1 MSEMREFLGYPRS
14 DGRVGVRNLV
24 AIIPSCGCANHA
36 AARIAQQVPGAAFVD
51 YVGGCSETDAD
62 LELAIDVLTGIGH
75 HPNVI
80 GTVLVSLGCEALDA
94 RRLAQRI
101 GAGRSPLEFL
111 VIQEVGGMR
120 RTVERGVAAARQM
133 ASQIALLER
142 VPCPVSALT
151 VGLECGGS
159 DATSGMA
166 ANPAMGAFSD
176 LLVAQGAQVIL
187 AETSELLGAEHLLAE
202 RSASPAVRERL
213 LAAVAECERFLKATG
228 EDFMNKQP
236 TPGNVRGGISTVEEK
251 ALGDVLKGG
260 TTPVVE
266 VLAYGQRPTLP
277 GLSFMDTPGNDPAS
291 VTGLVGAGCQL
302 VAFTTG
308 RGNPM
313 GNAIAPVL
321 KITGNAATFSRLGED
336 MDIDASP
343 IISGKETIHQVGRRI
358 FEAALRVAS
367 GEQTAAEQGGHAE
380 FAMLRQGPVY

>member
-1 MSEMREFLGYPRS
+1 MSDTHTFLGYPRS
-14 DGRVGVRNLV
+14 DGRVGIRNLV
-24 AIIPSCGCANHA
+24 AVIPTCGCANHA
-36 AARIAQQVPGAAFVD
+36 AERIARQVPGAAFVD

-62 LELAIDVLTGIGH
+62 LEVAIDCLAGLGQ

-94 RRLAQRI
+94 RRLAGRI
-101 GAGRSPLEFL
+101 GAGPSPLEFL
-111 VIQEVGGMR
+111 VIQEEGGVR
-120 RTVERGVAAARQM
+120 RTVERGVEAARRMAAAAEDLR
-133 ASQIALLER
+133 R
-142 VPCPVSALT
+142 VPCPAAALT

-187 AETSELLGAEHLLAE
+187 AETSELLGAEHLLAARAATPE
-202 RSASPAVRERL
+202 VRERL
-213 LAAVAECERFLKATG
+213 LEVIAECERFLKATG
-228 EDFMNKQP
+228 EDFMGKQP

-260 TTPVVE
+260 TTPVVD
-266 VLAYGQRPTLP
+266 VLTYGQRPRLP

-291 VTGLVGAGCQL
+291 VTGLVAAGCQV

-313 GNAIAPVL
+313 GNAIAPVI
-321 KITGNAATFSRLGED
+321 KITGNAETYGRLVED
-336 MDIDASP
+336 IDIDASQ
-343 IISGKETIHQVGRRI
+343 IVAGIETIHEVGRRI
-358 FEAALRVAS
+358 YGYCLRVAS
-367 GEQTAAEQGGHAE
+367 GEQTAAEQDGHAE
-380 FAMLRQGPVY
+380 FAMLRQQPVY